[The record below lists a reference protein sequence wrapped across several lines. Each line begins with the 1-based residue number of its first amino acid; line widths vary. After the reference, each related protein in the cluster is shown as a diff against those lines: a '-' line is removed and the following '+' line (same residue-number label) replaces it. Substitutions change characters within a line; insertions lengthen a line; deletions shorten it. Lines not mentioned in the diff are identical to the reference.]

1 VALERLWHLL
11 KTHVPTYK
19 GTAATTWGIWGVP
32 QQPASKKFQ
41 TDVWTMEWRLRP
53 PWGRTSQVV
62 VKPVAPPAYDWIPL
76 FRVCIGPLLGW
87 TRPHGM
93 PILFSDF
100 LFESQ
105 KRGYVYPG
113 HPRVTH
119 VPRGG
124 TADPAI
130 SVLPSITVLN

>member
-19 GTAATTWGIWGVP
+19 GTAATTGGIWGVP

-41 TDVWTMEWRLRP
+41 ADVWTMEWRLRP
-53 PWGRTSQVV
+53 PWGRTSQAV

-93 PILFSDF
+93 PIISFLLFIWKS
-100 LFESQ
+100 EKRICVSWASPCHPCTT
-105 KRGYVYPG
+105 RGYG
-113 HPRVTH
+113 W
-119 VPRGG
+119 
-124 TADPAI
+124 
-130 SVLPSITVLN
+130 PSHIGSS